1 MSENPVCVIDAINRK
16 KDEAFKYLYDTYY
29 ASLCH
34 YANRFVGEFAN
45 EEDVVQEIFVKLWQR
60 EGSFENMRALS
71 AYLYRSVHNA
81 CLVCIRD
88 QKETRAEELIQKL
101 GEITEI
107 DSPDNEQLLIE
118 EEYYRQIFVVLN
130 SLPEQRRVVV
140 EMTMEGIKNED
151 IARQMNISVNTVKT
165 LKKKAYV
172 YLREQLSRD
181 AWSFLFTF
189 F

>member
-1 MSENPVCVIDAINRK
+1 MSESPVGVINGINGKR
-16 KDEAFKYLYDTYY
+16 DEAFKYLYDTYY
-29 ASLCH
+29 ASLCR
-34 YANRFVGEFAN
+34 YAKRFVGEFMD
-45 EEDVVQEIFVKLWQR
+45 EEDVVQEIFVKLWER

-81 CLVCIRD
+81 CLVFIRD
-88 QKETRAEELIQKL
+88 QKEIREEELIRKL
-101 GEITEI
+101 GEIMEF

-130 SLPEQRRVVV
+130 SLPEERRVIV
-140 EMTMEGIKNED
+140 EMTMEGMKNED
-151 IARQMNISVNTVKT
+151 IARQIHVSVNTVKT

-189 F
+189 L